1 MGPPGSDMCLL
12 NTYMLDPSLELF
24 FLLIDFL
31 KLDPSIIENIRFYGD
46 TILLTV
52 QVSDPCLYQLD
63 TASELGVARTDYAA
77 MDHTK
82 VGL

>member
-1 MGPPGSDMCLL
+1 M
-12 NTYMLDPSLELF
+12 SLEHLHVGPF
-24 FLLIDFL
+24 SRAIFLLLFVFF

-63 TASELGVARTDYAA
+63 TASELGVARTDYVA

>member
-1 MGPPGSDMCLL
+1 MFLEHLHVGPFSRAL
-12 NTYMLDPSLELF
+12 
-24 FLLIDFL
+24 FLLIFDFL
-31 KLDPSIIENIRFYGD
+31 KLDPSIVENMRFYGD